1 MTETTVGREPV
12 QIIEIQQPF
21 CNNTFGVAPCTASG
35 AADAKCYNTYYT
47 CQDQANF
54 NKGSLSLYFARGT
67 VAEQAIGDAPY
78 IIPSLVSVST
88 SPTKINLGGTNP
100 DAGGLGN
107 RALATITF
115 QDHPHTDRRVDPYIS
130 GRSWEGLDRG
140 SFWTKWLIRNRYRQN
155 VPVIVYEGYITDAD
169 LSAAGSILLE
179 SGDALLLEN
188 GSDLL
193 LEGDGAATNLPKLA
207 NMTKREYV
215 LQSVS
220 GPDASGRVTI
230 QAKDV
235 LAKAEE
241 RKAKAPGLSPGRLLT
256 AITDAA
262 TSFVV
267 TNATTSDYSASG
279 TLRIDNEVITYSA
292 VATSGDD
299 ISFTIT
305 ARGTDGTTAA
315 AHNAD
320 ALVQECL
327 RFTAQAVDDVATT
340 LLTTYAGIA
349 SADLDTTGWASE
361 ADTYLTGFA
370 SLNALITEPMAVSE
384 IMSSL
389 QIETGCFFWWD
400 ERAGLVKMKA
410 VRGVTEQPPLL
421 TDANHIIADS
431 FSLTEHPRRRLSQA
445 WLYYDRRDPTK
456 QRSDTANYRS
466 AQIQADL
473 SAEGANE
480 YGESQS
486 TEIRA
491 LFIAT
496 GAQALSTTSKLLTR
510 YRNTPRAAV
519 FEVDAK
525 DRSYWTGD
533 TIRISHPLDVDEFG
547 VRNIATWT
555 VTEAEEVEPGHRVRL
570 VCEDT
575 TLYGKVYVI
584 QANGTADYQGDGSDA
599 YNGAFIGDASG
610 LLSDGENS
618 ARIS

>member
-12 QIIEIQQPF
+12 QIVEIQQPF

-54 NKGSLSLYFARGT
+54 DKGSLSLYFARGT
-67 VAEQAIGDAPY
+67 VAEQDFADAPY

-140 SFWTKWLIRNRYRQN
+140 SFWTKWLIRNLYRQN
-155 VPVIVYEGYITDAD
+155 VPVIIYEGYAD
-169 LSAAGSILLE
+169 E
-179 SGDALLLEN
+179 VALLTEDEKFLLTED
-188 GSDLL
+188 GWPFL
-193 LEGDGAATNLPKLA
+193 LEGPTLSQ
-207 NMTKREYV
+207 MTKREYV

-241 RKAKAPGLSPGRLLT
+241 RKAKAPGLSPGRLLA
-256 AITDAA
+256 AITGAA
-262 TSFVV
+262 TSFTV

-279 TLRIDNEVITYSA
+279 TLRIDNEVMTYSA
-292 VATSGDD
+292 VATSGDN

-473 SAEGANE
+473 SAESANE